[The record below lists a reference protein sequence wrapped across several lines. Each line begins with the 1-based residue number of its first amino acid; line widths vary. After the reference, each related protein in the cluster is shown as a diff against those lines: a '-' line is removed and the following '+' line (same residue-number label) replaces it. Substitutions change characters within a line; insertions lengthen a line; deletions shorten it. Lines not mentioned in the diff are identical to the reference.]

1 MKIIRTFLTWLVLL
15 ALGAALVIGGL
26 ITFRGCRMY
35 KAALAQQ
42 SLAQT
47 VEAIRAQPGYTPLS
61 GLPQIYLNAVI
72 AVEDHRF
79 TQHGGVDPIAIAR
92 ATLHDLA
99 TRSLDQGGSTIT
111 QQVAKNLFFTQEK
124 EFSRKIAEVFMAF
137 ALERSYTK
145 GEILELYVNTIYFG
159 DGYYGV
165 SAACAG
171 YFGKAPGQL
180 TDYDFGKAPGQL
192 TDYEATL
199 LAGIPNAPSV
209 YSLSANPDLA
219 SQRQAYVVR
228 QMVKYGYL
236 TQEEADAITP

>member
-180 TDYDFGKAPGQL
+180 TDY
-192 TDYEATL
+192 EATL

-228 QMVKYGYL
+228 QMLKYGYL

>member
-1 MKIIRTFLTWLVLL
+1 MKIIRTFCTWLVLL

-26 ITFRGCRMY
+26 ITFQGWRMY
-35 KAALAQQ
+35 RDALARQP
-42 SLAQT
+42 LAQT

-79 TQHGGVDPIAIAR
+79 TQHGGIDPIAIAR
-92 ATLHDLA
+92 ATIHDIA

-111 QQVAKNLFFTQEK
+111 QQVAKNLFFTQDK
-124 EFSRKIAEVFMAF
+124 KFSRKIAEVFMAF

-180 TDYDFGKAPGQL
+180 TDY
-192 TDYEATL
+192 EATL

-219 SQRQAYVVR
+219 AQRQAYVVG
-228 QMVKYGYL
+228 QLVKYGYL
-236 TQEEADAITP
+236 TDEEAAAITP

>member
-26 ITFRGCRMY
+26 ITFRGYRMY

-47 VEAIRAQPGYTPLS
+47 VE
-61 GLPQIYLNAVI
+61 
-72 AVEDHRF
+72 
-79 TQHGGVDPIAIAR
+79 AR

-180 TDYDFGKAPGQL
+180 TDY
-192 TDYEATL
+192 EATL

>member
-1 MKIIRTFLTWLVLL
+1 MKIFRTFLTWLVLL

-180 TDYDFGKAPGQL
+180 TDY
-192 TDYEATL
+192 EATL

>member
-47 VEAIRAQPGYTPLS
+47 VESIRAQPGYTPLS

-171 YFGKAPGQL
+171 YFGKAPGR
-180 TDYDFGKAPGQL
+180 L

>member
-26 ITFRGCRMY
+26 ITFRGYRMY

-47 VEAIRAQPGYTPLS
+47 VDAIRAQPGYTPLS

-79 TQHGGVDPIAIAR
+79 TQHGGIDPIAITR
-92 ATLHDLA
+92 AAIHDIA

-124 EFSRKIAEVFMAF
+124 EFTRKIAEVFMAF

-165 SAACAG
+165 AAACAG
-171 YFGKAPGQL
+171 YFGKTPDQL
-180 TDYDFGKAPGQL
+180 S
-192 TDYEATL
+192 DYEATL

-236 TQEEADAITP
+236 TQEEAATITP

>member
-1 MKIIRTFLTWLVLL
+1 MRTIGTLCKRLVLL
-15 ALGAALVIGGL
+15 VLAAAVVLGGV
-26 ITFRGCRMY
+26 ITFRGYQMY
-35 KAALAQQ
+35 RDALAQQ
-42 SLAQT
+42 SLADT
-47 VEAIRAQPGYTPLS
+47 VDGIRAQPGYTPLS
-61 GLPQIYLNAVI
+61 SLPQIYLNAVI

-79 TQHGGVDPIAIAR
+79 TQHGGIDPIAITR
-92 ATLHDLA
+92 AALYDLA
-99 TRSLDQGGSTIT
+99 TGSLDQGGSTIT

-159 DGYYGV
+159 DGHYGV
-165 SAACAG
+165 SEACAG
-171 YFGKAPGQL
+171 YFGKTPAEMTP
-180 TDYDFGKAPGQL
+180 
-192 TDYEATL
+192 YEATL

-219 SQRQAYVVR
+219 AQRQSYVVR

-236 TQEEADAITP
+236 TDEEAAAI

>member
-42 SLAQT
+42 PLAQT
-47 VEAIRAQPGYTPLS
+47 VEAIRTQPGYTPLS

-180 TDYDFGKAPGQL
+180 TDY
-192 TDYEATL
+192 EATL

>member
-1 MKIIRTFLTWLVLL
+1 MKIIRIFLTWLVLL

-180 TDYDFGKAPGQL
+180 TDY
-192 TDYEATL
+192 EATL

>member
-180 TDYDFGKAPGQL
+180 TDY
-192 TDYEATL
+192 EATL

>member
-26 ITFRGCRMY
+26 ITFRGYRMY

-47 VEAIRAQPGYTPLS
+47 VEAIRAQSGYTPLS

-180 TDYDFGKAPGQL
+180 TDY
-192 TDYEATL
+192 EATL

>member
-79 TQHGGVDPIAIAR
+79 TQHGGIDPIAIAR
-92 ATLHDLA
+92 ATLHDIA

-180 TDYDFGKAPGQL
+180 TDY
-192 TDYEATL
+192 EATL

>member
-79 TQHGGVDPIAIAR
+79 TQHGGIDPIAIAR
-92 ATLHDLA
+92 ATIHDLA

-180 TDYDFGKAPGQL
+180 TDY
-192 TDYEATL
+192 EATL